1 MGKKK
6 KKGKARVL
14 RVFELWE
21 WKGSASKEAV
31 RSHKSH
37 IGLRW
42 ILGPWVPKKISSLH
56 PLPPFASLHKF
67 LKNMAVTEWDKIQ
80 SLLAAYTARNQD
92 LRGQKF
98 PISTEKKL
106 LQGFRCLSTSPRSW
120 PSTLAPRRESRD
132 VQVASDQEAVG
143 LPLGQE
149 FPGSY

>member
-42 ILGPWVPKKISSLH
+42 ILGPWVPKKISSLY
-56 PLPPFASLHKF
+56 PLPPSTNFLRLWRSQSGIKYRVCLQLTQRRIKICAAKSSLFQLKRSYCRASDASQHHP
-67 LKNMAVTEWDKIQ
+67 
-80 SLLAAYTARNQD
+80 
-92 LRGQKF
+92 G
-98 PISTEKKL
+98 
-106 LQGFRCLSTSPRSW
+106 RSW

-143 LPLGQE
+143 LPLGKE